1 MTNNLISDI
10 FTFKEKG
17 GDKMLPDYS
26 VIGRRIKNARLEQNL
41 TQEEL
46 ADKIDVSVAFMSR
59 VERGTSQIN
68 LRRLTQIAEILKVSP
83 GYLLTGSNIAAKDY
97 LKEDFREVL
106 EKCTPEQQ
114 RLIYQ
119 ISELVSKTNFL
130 SERHL

>member
-1 MTNNLISDI
+1 MS
-10 FTFKEKG
+10 
-17 GDKMLPDYS
+17 PDYS

-83 GYLLTGSNIAAKDY
+83 GYLLTGSNVASKEY

-119 ISELVSKTNFL
+119 ISELVSKTNFE
-130 SERHL
+130 SEEDLENL